1 MFRSLSQRKADKL
14 IVLCQSLLNMS
25 SDYDIVN
32 ADLKKKFEVQPVN
45 ADGLPAGDLLQISV
59 PNETI
64 DE

>member
-1 MFRSLSQRKADKL
+1 
-14 IVLCQSLLNMS
+14 MS